1 MGGSLSEGLR
11 TVFAVVLS
19 CLVIGFVF
27 MQWSTVKESGNAA
40 LTDSNSTITQM
51 DEAKYTQY
59 DAAVVTGSEVVNVIK
74 LHSNDKIYVGVSI
87 GGTQRNYIYSDATFT
102 AAGASLAAARD
113 KANTTVYINPNSKF
127 TGSIVRDTNTSAI
140 VGIVFTKS

>member
-19 CLVIGFVF
+19 CLVIGFAF

-102 AAGASLAAARD
+102 AAGANLALARD
-113 KANTTVYINPNSKF
+113 KSDPSYINPNSKF

>member
-19 CLVIGFVF
+19 CLVIGFAF
-27 MQWSTVKESGNAA
+27 MQWSTTKESGNVA

-51 DEAKYTQY
+51 EEAKYTQY
-59 DAAVVTGSEVVNVIK
+59 DATVVTGSEVVNVIK
-74 LHSNDKIYVGVSI
+74 LHANDKIYVGVSI
-87 GGTQRNYIYSDATFT
+87 AGTQRNYIYSDATFT
-102 AAGASLAAARD
+102 AAGASLALARD
-113 KANTTVYINPNSKF
+113 KSDPSYINPNSKF
-127 TGSIVRDTNTSAI
+127 TGQVIRDANTSAI

>member
-19 CLVIGFVF
+19 CLVIGFTF
-27 MQWSTVKESGNAA
+27 MMWSSVKEAGNSA
-40 LTDSNSTITQM
+40 LTDSNSTIAQM

-74 LHSNDKIYVGVSI
+74 LYQNDQIYVGVDTGS
-87 GGTQRNYIYSDATFT
+87 GMVNYIYSDASLS
-102 AAGASLAAARD
+102 AAGSDVSATKD
-113 KANTTVYINPNSKF
+113 KTSAQYVNPNSKF
-127 TGSIVRDTNTSAI
+127 VGKVIRATNTDAI
-140 VGIVFTKS
+140 VGIEFTKS

>member
-19 CLVIGFVF
+19 CLVVF

-102 AAGASLAAARD
+102 AAGANLALARD
-113 KANTTVYINPNSKF
+113 KSDPSYINPNSKF

>member
-27 MQWSTVKESGNAA
+27 MQWSSVKESGNTA

-74 LHSNDKIYVGVSI
+74 LHQNDQIYVGVNTGS
-87 GGTQRNYIYSDATFT
+87 GMVNYIYSGPSLTG
-102 AAGASLAAARD
+102 AGADLADARD
-113 KANTTVYINPNSKF
+113 KTNAAYINPNSKF
-127 TGSIVRDTNTSAI
+127 TGKVIRAVNTDAI
-140 VGIVFTKS
+140 VGIEFTKS

>member
-59 DAAVVTGSEVVNVIK
+59 DAAVITGSEVVNVIK
-74 LHSNDKIYVGVSI
+74 LHSNDQLCITVKNGS
-87 GGTQRNYIYSDATFT
+87 NEAHYIYADVNFSG
-102 AAGASLAAARD
+102 AGDNLALARD
-113 KANTTVYINPNSKF
+113 KTSVNYINPNSKY
-127 TGSIVRDTNTSAI
+127 TGQVVRNATTDAI